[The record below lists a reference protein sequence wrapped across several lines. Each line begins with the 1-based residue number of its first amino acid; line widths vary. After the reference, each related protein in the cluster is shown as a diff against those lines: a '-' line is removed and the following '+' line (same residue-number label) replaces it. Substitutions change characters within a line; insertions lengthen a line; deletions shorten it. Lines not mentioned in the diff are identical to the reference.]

1 MIRAILNARPLGG
14 HDPIDVTIAEGR
26 IASIAPAGSVDP
38 STFAD
43 GEAVDLEGR
52 WLLPGLWDEHV
63 HFTQWAQHLTRLDL
77 SSAET
82 AAEAVSIVRSA
93 IVHGE
98 FEEGS
103 VVIGGGF
110 RDGLWPDEPTA
121 ELLDIAVPDRPVVLI
136 SGDVHCAWLNT
147 LALERFGFDAPDGIL
162 REEEA
167 FAVTAMIDASTNDEL
182 DRWVAQAA
190 ADAAARG
197 VVGIVDLEMRW
208 NHADWRRRI
217 EEGFDTLR
225 VEFGIYP
232 GDLDR
237 AIEAG
242 LRTGDS
248 IGGTVSVGPLKVITD
263 GSLNTRTAYCC
274 DPYPEE
280 APNPY
285 GRLLVPP
292 CDLQPLLVR
301 ARDAGISATVHA
313 IGDAANRLA
322 LDAYAALGGGGRIEH
337 AQLVHESDFERF
349 AALGVTASVQPEHLL
364 DDRDVA
370 EHYWPGR
377 TTRAFAVRTLL
388 DAGAHVVLGSD
399 APVATL
405 DPWRAI
411 SAAATR
417 TRDHREPFHPEQRI
431 SIVEAIGCS
440 TRSRVEVGEPA
451 DLIAVEFDPLEAD
464 DALLRTMP
472 VAMTLLG
479 GRVTFSVIETVRTP
493 VQVVDF

>member
-14 HDPIDVTIAEGR
+14 HDPIDVTIVDGL
-26 IASIAPAGSVDP
+26 IASIAPAGTVDP
-38 STFAD
+38 RGFAE
-43 GEAVDLEGR
+43 GEAVDVEGR

-77 SSAET
+77 SGAET
-82 AAEAVSIVRSA
+82 AAEAVAIVRSA

-98 FEEGS
+98 FEDES
-103 VVIGGGF
+103 VINGGGF

-121 ELLDIAVPDRPVVLI
+121 ELLDTVVPDRPVVLI

-147 LALERFGFDAPDGIL
+147 LALERYGFASPDGIL

-167 FAVTAMIDASTNDEL
+167 FAVTAMIDASTNEEL

-208 NHADWRRRI
+208 NHADWQRRVA
-217 EEGFDTLR
+217 EGFDTLR

-232 GDLDR
+232 DDLDR

-248 IGGTVSVGPLKVITD
+248 VGGTVSVGPLKVITD

-292 CDLQPLLVR
+292 CDLQPMLVK
-301 ARDAGISATVHA
+301 ARDAGLAATVHA

-322 LDAYAALGGGGRIEH
+322 LDAFAALGGGGRIEH
-337 AQLVHESDFERF
+337 AQLVHEADVPRF

-370 EHYWPGR
+370 AHYWRGR
-377 TTRAFAVRTLL
+377 TQRAFAVRSLI

-399 APVATL
+399 APVAHL

-411 SAAATR
+411 AAATTR
-417 TRDHREPFHPEQRI
+417 TRDHREPFHPEQCI
-431 SIVEAIGCS
+431 SVAEAIGCS
-440 TRSRVEVGEPA
+440 TRTRVEVGEPA

-464 DALLRTMP
+464 EALLRTMP
-472 VAMTLLG
+472 VALTLLG
-479 GRVTFSVIETVRTP
+479 GRVTFSIIDTVRTP
-493 VQVVDF
+493 VELVEL

>member
-14 HDPIDVTIAEGR
+14 HEPIDVTIAEGL
-26 IASIAPAGSVDP
+26 IASIAPAGALNPRD
-38 STFAD
+38 FAE
-43 GEAVDLEGR
+43 GEVVDLEGR

-77 SSAET
+77 SAAQT

-98 FEEGS
+98 FEEDS

-121 ELLDIAVPDRPVVLI
+121 ELLDTVVPDRPVVLI

-147 LALERFGFDAPDGIL
+147 LALERFGFDVPDGIL

-167 FAVTAMIDASTNDEL
+167 FAVTAMIDAATTEEL

-190 ADAAARG
+190 ADASARG

-208 NHADWRRRI
+208 NHADWLRRV
-217 EEGFDTLR
+217 EDGFDTLR

-232 GDLDR
+232 DDLDR
-237 AIEAG
+237 AIEEG
-242 LRTGDS
+242 LTTGQS

-292 CDLQPLLVR
+292 CELQPLLAR
-301 ARDAGISATVHA
+301 ARKAGLSSTVHA
-313 IGDAANRLA
+313 IGDGANRLA
-322 LDAYAALGGGGRIEH
+322 LDAFAALGGGGRIEH
-337 AQLVHESDFERF
+337 AQLVHESDFPRF
-349 AALGVTASVQPEHLL
+349 AALGVTASVQPEHML

-377 TTRAFAVRTLL
+377 TSRAFAVRTLM

-399 APVATL
+399 APVAVL

-411 SAAATR
+411 AAAATR

-431 SIVEAIGCS
+431 SVVEAIGCS
-440 TRSRVEVGEPA
+440 TRSRVAVGEPA
-451 DLIAVEFDPLEAD
+451 DLIAVDVDPLEAD

-472 VAMTLLG
+472 VALTLLG
-479 GRVTFSVIETVRTP
+479 GRVTFSVIDTVRTP
-493 VQVVDF
+493 LEAVEF